1 MPPTCHLGKAKL
13 RDIRLCFFLAPGVL
27 SHIAQGRLKQSQIG
41 GPACVCLAENSR
53 VGGRGSPMHPDAP
66 GNHDELKMVVP
77 ILLCMQIPLG
87 TSSSWEQE
95 PVAIYEPSVGNSA

>member
-1 MPPTCHLGKAKL
+1 MFLPSPWGAEPHCSGKAETVSD
-13 RDIRLCFFLAPGVL
+13 R
-27 SHIAQGRLKQSQIG
+27 

-53 VGGRGSPMHPDAP
+53 VGGRGSPMHPEAP
-66 GNHDELKMVVP
+66 GNHDELKMVAP
-77 ILLCMQIPLG
+77 ILLCTQIPLR

>member
-1 MPPTCHLGKAKL
+1 MCHLGKAKL

-41 GPACVCLAENSR
+41 GPACVSLAENSR
-53 VGGRGSPMHPDAP
+53 VGGRGSPVHQEFP
-66 GNHDELKMVVP
+66 GNHYELKMVVP
-77 ILLCMQIPLG
+77 ILLCTQIPLR

-95 PVAIYEPSVGNSA
+95 PVALDEPSVGNSA

>member
-1 MPPTCHLGKAKL
+1 MFLPSPWGAEPHCSGKAET
-13 RDIRLCFFLAPGVL
+13 
-27 SHIAQGRLKQSQIG
+27 QSQIG
-41 GPACVCLAENSR
+41 GPACVSLAENSR
-53 VGGRGSPMHPDAP
+53 VGGRGSPVHQEFP

-77 ILLCMQIPLG
+77 ILLCTQIPLR

>member
-1 MPPTCHLGKAKL
+1 MCHLGKAKL

-41 GPACVCLAENSR
+41 GPACVSLAESSR
-53 VGGRGSPMHPDAP
+53 VGGRAMHPEAP
-66 GNHDELKMVVP
+66 GNHDELKMVAP
-77 ILLCMQIPLG
+77 ILLCTQIPLR

-95 PVAIYEPSVGNSA
+95 PVALDEPSVGNSA

>member
-1 MPPTCHLGKAKL
+1 MPPMCHLGKAKL

-53 VGGRGSPMHPDAP
+53 VGGRGSPVHQEFP

-77 ILLCMQIPLG
+77 ILLCTQIPLR

>member
-1 MPPTCHLGKAKL
+1 MPPMCHLGKAKL

-53 VGGRGSPMHPDAP
+53 VGGRGNPVEAVV
-66 GNHDELKMVVP
+66 LKV
-77 ILLCMQIPLG
+77 LG
-87 TSSSWEQE
+87 TQKLLGTMMS
-95 PVAIYEPSVGNSA
+95 

>member
-1 MPPTCHLGKAKL
+1 MFLPSPWGAEPHCSGKAET
-13 RDIRLCFFLAPGVL
+13 
-27 SHIAQGRLKQSQIG
+27 QSQIG
-41 GPACVCLAENSR
+41 STACVSLAENSR
-53 VGGRGSPMHPDAP
+53 VGGRGSPMHPEAP

>member
-1 MPPTCHLGKAKL
+1 
-13 RDIRLCFFLAPGVL
+13 
-27 SHIAQGRLKQSQIG
+27 
-41 GPACVCLAENSR
+41 
-53 VGGRGSPMHPDAP
+53 MHPEAP

-77 ILLCMQIPLG
+77 IRLCMQIPLG